1 VARLHH
7 VCICQSCTKVEQQ
20 RCILS
25 VDITEETLDRRLG
38 TTMSQACRVDVVA
51 WDVSWRGGAAAL
63 AAFALGAS
71 AQPTVSTTDGPA
83 QEDES
88 SSTDQGST
96 THSSDVVLW
105 ATVVLGV
112 VAVAVI
118 LGAFLFRRHR
128 KRSDELALVRPPDE
142 PVKDGDAIAYHAM
155 PFGGHKRYWD
165 KVAREATTQLGGTRT
180 QDNHIYIDVRPEP
193 GERGCVLIMST
204 RAHVESWQCSASAL
218 PCDAATS
225 TIFVPFECG
234 RVSCLYYFACSKQ

>member
-1 VARLHH
+1 
-7 VCICQSCTKVEQQ
+7 
-20 RCILS
+20 
-25 VDITEETLDRRLG
+25 
-38 TTMSQACRVDVVA
+38 MSQACRVDVVA

-88 SSTDQGST
+88 SSTNQGST

-128 KRSDELALVRPPDE
+128 KRSDELALVHPPDE

-193 GERGCVLIMST
+193 GERGCALIMST
-204 RAHVESWQCSASAL
+204 RGSARRVMAVFS
-218 PCDAATS
+218 
-225 TIFVPFECG
+225 ECTA
-234 RVSCLYYFACSKQ
+234 V